1 MSYLDAKADEYLP
14 LRDVAFRK
22 LRQAILRGELQ
33 PGQRLMEIA
42 LAEQLGV
49 SRTPVREAIR
59 MLEQDGLAVMIP
71 RRGAVVSKISG
82 KNLRDVLEVRRA
94 LEELAVDL
102 ACTRMVEEDFQKL
115 KEANERFSS
124 TLSGNDITKMAEADE
139 AFHDLI
145 YQASDNARLV
155 QLEMQLR
162 EQMYRFRIE
171 HLKEKSKRYR
181 LVDDHNAIIRGL
193 MNRDSENAC
202 AAIRDHINAQE
213 VVVMKMIETM

>member
-14 LRDVAFRK
+14 LRDVAFQK
-22 LRQAILRGELQ
+22 LRQGILRGELL
-33 PGQRLMEIA
+33 PGQRLMEIQ

-71 RRGAVVSKISG
+71 RRGTVFSKVSG

-102 ACTRMVEEDFQKL
+102 SCARMVEEDFRKMH
-115 KEANERFSS
+115 EANEKFAG
-124 TLSGNDITKMAEADE
+124 TLSGEDITEMAEADE
-139 AFHDLI
+139 KFHDLI
-145 YQASDNARLV
+145 YQASDNMRLL
-155 QLEMQLR
+155 QLEMQMR

-171 HLKEKSKRYR
+171 HLKEKSKRER
-181 LVDDHNAIIRGL
+181 LVEDHNVIIRAL
-193 MNRDSENAC
+193 EKRDAEA
-202 AAIRDHINAQE
+202 ARVAIREHINAQE
-213 VVVMKMIETM
+213 MIVMKKIESM